1 MKKLFSFLS
10 LLLASAFIFAQT
22 AWKADPAH
30 SHVAFTVVHTGISD
44 VSGIFNTFDLAI
56 ASQGKDF
63 SDAKVNFSIDV
74 NSINTNVEA
83 RDNHLKSPDFFDA
96 AQFDKITFNSTS
108 LKVVKPNTYSLKG
121 NLTLHGVTKPVTM
134 TMVYRGE
141 ITDKKS
147 GKVTKGIQVYG
158 DVKRSDFG
166 IGSKFPDAM
175 ISDVVRIKADF
186 EVKQ

>member
-1 MKKLFSFLS
+1 MKKLFSILSFLV
-10 LLLASAFIFAQT
+10 ASTFIFAQT
-22 AWKADPAH
+22 SWKADPAH
-30 SHVAFTVVHTGISD
+30 SHVAFTVVHMGISD
-44 VSGIFNTFDLAI
+44 VSGIFKTFDLAV
-56 ASQGKDF
+56 ASQAKDF

-74 NSINTNVEA
+74 NSIDTNVDA

-108 LKVVKPNTYSLKG
+108 LKADKTNTYILRG
-121 NLTLHGVTKPVTM
+121 NLTMHGVTKPVTM

-141 ITDKKS
+141 LTDKKT
-147 GKVTKGIQVYG
+147 GKVTKGLQVYG

-166 IGSKFPDAM
+166 IGGKFPDAM
-175 ISDVVRIKADF
+175 VSDIVRIKADF